1 MPSSAKEQVL
11 SAMGSHK
18 MAESSNN
25 KDLAF
30 SHLLPHAGLPGEK
43 LPQPQPDPR
52 SLATDL

>member
-1 MPSSAKEQVL
+1 MPSSAKEQVQ